1 MKRKRIFA
9 ALLSSLI
16 FTSEAFA
23 MDPNSDK
30 RKIGIDEEK
39 SSYKITPWKVEGN
52 VDYDDVLGQFGVEPL
67 TPALINRWDSLMKR
81 SGKNIALHPWV
92 KRGIFFSHRRFGEVL
107 DAYESYLNEKEVN
120 PDATCPI
127 FIYTGRGPSSEAMHV
142 GHLIPFMF
150 AKYLQDAFD
159 CNVVIQMSDDEKFY
173 FKDMPFKK
181 VYDLGRKNAKDIIAV
196 GFDPQKTF
204 IFSNHDYRL
213 SCKEYEELVTEM
225 RKCVSFHTLQKVFG
239 FDDQANPGM
248 IDWPVYQCAAAF
260 YQAYPH
266 LFTKPALCLVAYA
279 IDQDPYFRLSSQLSN
294 TLNKR
299 IRRESASEDL
309 GRTFSPCAIIGKF
322 IPPLTYNK
330 LGSDKD
336 RNTGKMSSSVLAD
349 STIFLTDSATQIAK
363 KVNKYAFSG
372 SRGDGTRESH
382 EKLGGDV
389 TVDVPCQYLNFF
401 ETDDEVLH
409 DIYRKFDSGELSCG
423 DTKKLLIDR
432 LTKIVADHRAK
443 LSRITENDIEV
454 FYSKEK

>member
-266 LFTKPALCLVAYA
+266 LFTKPALCLVAYD

>member
-39 SSYKITPWKVEGN
+39 SSYTITPWKVEGN
-52 VDYDDVLGQFGVEPL
+52 VNYDDVLGQFGVEPL
-67 TPALINRWDSLMKR
+67 TPALINRWDSLMRR

-127 FIYTGRGPSSEAMHV
+127 FIYTGRGPSSDAMHV

-173 FKDMPFKK
+173 FKDMPFKT

-204 IFSNHDYRL
+204 ILSNHDYRT
-213 SCKEYEELVTEM
+213 SCKEYEDLVTEM

-239 FDDQANPGM
+239 VDDQANPGM

-279 IDQDPYFRLSSQLSN
+279 IDQDPYFRLSSQLSS

-299 IRRESASEDL
+299 IRRKSASADL
-309 GRTFSPCAIIGKF
+309 SRTFS
-322 IPPLTYNK
+322 
-330 LGSDKD
+330 
-336 RNTGKMSSSVLAD
+336 
-349 STIFLTDSATQIAK
+349 
-363 KVNKYAFSG
+363 
-372 SRGDGTRESH
+372 H
-382 EKLGGDV
+382 
-389 TVDVPCQYLNFF
+389 
-401 ETDDEVLH
+401 
-409 DIYRKFDSGELSCG
+409 
-423 DTKKLLIDR
+423 
-432 LTKIVADHRAK
+432 
-443 LSRITENDIEV
+443 
-454 FYSKEK
+454 

>member
-39 SSYKITPWKVEGN
+39 SSYTITPWKVEGN
-52 VDYDDVLGQFGVEPL
+52 VNYDDVLGQFGVEPL

-127 FIYTGRGPSSEAMHV
+127 FIYTGRGPSSDAMHV

-173 FKDMPFKK
+173 FKDMPFKT

-204 IFSNHDYRL
+204 IF
-213 SCKEYEELVTEM
+213 
-225 RKCVSFHTLQKVFG
+225 
-239 FDDQANPGM
+239 
-248 IDWPVYQCAAAF
+248 
-260 YQAYPH
+260 
-266 LFTKPALCLVAYA
+266 
-279 IDQDPYFRLSSQLSN
+279 
-294 TLNKR
+294 
-299 IRRESASEDL
+299 
-309 GRTFSPCAIIGKF
+309 
-322 IPPLTYNK
+322 
-330 LGSDKD
+330 
-336 RNTGKMSSSVLAD
+336 
-349 STIFLTDSATQIAK
+349 
-363 KVNKYAFSG
+363 
-372 SRGDGTRESH
+372 
-382 EKLGGDV
+382 
-389 TVDVPCQYLNFF
+389 
-401 ETDDEVLH
+401 
-409 DIYRKFDSGELSCG
+409 
-423 DTKKLLIDR
+423 
-432 LTKIVADHRAK
+432 
-443 LSRITENDIEV
+443 
-454 FYSKEK
+454 

>member
-432 LTKIVADHRAK
+432 LTKIVAEHREK
-443 LSRITENDIEV
+443 LSRITENDIKV

>member
-39 SSYKITPWKVEGN
+39 SSYTITPWKVEGN
-52 VDYDDVLGQFGVEPL
+52 VNYDDVLGQFGVEPL

-127 FIYTGRGPSSEAMHV
+127 FIYTGRGPSSDAMHV

-299 IRRESASEDL
+299 IRRESASADL

-349 STIFLTDSATQIAK
+349 STIFLTDSATQIAR

-382 EKLGGDV
+382 QKLGGDV

>member
-299 IRRESASEDL
+299 IRRESASADL

-330 LGSDKD
+330 LGSGKD

-349 STIFLTDSATQIAK
+349 STIFLTDSATQIAR

-382 EKLGGDV
+382 QKLGGDV